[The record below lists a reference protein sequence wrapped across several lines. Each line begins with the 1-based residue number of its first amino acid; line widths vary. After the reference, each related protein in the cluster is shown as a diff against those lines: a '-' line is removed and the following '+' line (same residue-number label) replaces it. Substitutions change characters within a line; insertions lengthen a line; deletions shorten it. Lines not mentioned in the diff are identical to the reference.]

1 MNTNFNDAYMN
12 IILEENL
19 ISSLTSS
26 FSKFKDFLNG
36 ENLPIDR
43 QKILKCID
51 IARNLT
57 RDDAFNFLKEFK
69 KIDGVIKE
77 DADIESFEKNGEKA
91 MAFMRF
97 IKKFEPI
104 LSFLIPFYDG
114 LITDEELNALPGAFK
129 SIASGTWGGS
139 LIENGKI
146 ISKTA
151 KLGRRGTKAFAKIS
165 RLSKK
170 GFKPAGRAVIRLT
183 KRQLTKLASKA
194 LFKPLSSILS
204 KLAIKLGIAAAG
216 GAATGASAASVAGIP
231 IAVILAIAEVIYV
244 IWLILDILST
254 VNDLLR
260 LVAQVHLEDQNV
272 KFELEKEDESVNK
285 IIDST
290 PEQILA
296 TA

>member
-1 MNTNFNDAYMN
+1 
-12 IILEENL
+12 
-19 ISSLTSS
+19 
-26 FSKFKDFLNG
+26 
-36 ENLPIDR
+36 
-43 QKILKCID
+43 
-51 IARNLT
+51 
-57 RDDAFNFLKEFK
+57 
-69 KIDGVIKE
+69 V
-77 DADIESFEKNGEKA
+77 
-91 MAFMRF
+91 
-97 IKKFEPI
+97 
-104 LSFLIPFYDG
+104 
-114 LITDEELNALPGAFK
+114 
-129 SIASGTWGGS
+129 SGTWGGS

-151 KLGRRGTKAFAKIS
+151 KLRREGTKVFAKIS
-165 RLSKK
+165 RLSKN

-194 LFKPLSSILS
+194 LFKPLSVILS
-204 KLAIKLGIAAAG
+204 KLAVKLGIAAAG
-216 GAATGASAASVAGIP
+216 GAATGGTAATVAGIP
-231 IAVILAIAEVIYV
+231 VAVILAIAEVIYV

-272 KFELEKEDESVNK
+272 NFELEKEDESVNK

>member
-1 MNTNFNDAYMN
+1 MNTNFNDAYVN

-19 ISSLTSS
+19 ISSLTST
-26 FSKFKDFLNG
+26 FSKFKNFLNG

-51 IARNLT
+51 IARSLT
-57 RDDAFNFLKEFK
+57 RDDAFNFLKKFK

-77 DADIESFEKNGEKA
+77 DADVESFEKNSEKA
-91 MAFMRF
+91 TAFMRF
-97 IKKFEPI
+97 IKKFEPV

-129 SIASGTWGGS
+129 SIVSGTWGGS
-139 LIENGKI
+139 LIDNGKI

-151 KLGRRGTKAFAKIS
+151 KLRREGTKAFAKIS
-165 RLSKK
+165 RLSKN

-194 LFKPLSSILS
+194 LFKPLSALLS
-204 KLAIKLGIAAAG
+204 KLAVKLGIAAAG
-216 GAATGASAASVAGIP
+216 GAATGASAATVAGIP
-231 IAVILAIAEVIYV
+231 VAVILAIAEVIYV

-272 KFELEKEDESVNK
+272 KFELEKEDESINK
-285 IIDST
+285 IIDSN

>member
-19 ISSLTSS
+19 ISSLTGS
-26 FSKFKDFLNG
+26 FSKFKNFLDE

-57 RDDAFNFLKEFK
+57 RDDAFNFLNEFK
-69 KIDGVIKE
+69 KIGGVIKE
-77 DADIESFEKNGEKA
+77 DADIESFERNGEKA
-91 MAFMRF
+91 TAFMRF
-97 IKKFEPI
+97 IKKFEPV

-114 LITDEELNALPGAFK
+114 LITDEELNALPEAFK

-139 LIENGKI
+139 LIENGNI
-146 ISKTA
+146 VSKSA
-151 KLGRRGTKAFAKIS
+151 KLGSRSTKAFAKIS

-170 GFKPAGRAVIRLT
+170 GFKPGGRAVIRLT

-194 LFKPLSSILS
+194 IFKHLSSILS
-204 KLAIKLGIAAAG
+204 KLAVKLGIAAAG
-216 GAATGASAASVAGIP
+216 GVATGATAATVGGIP

-244 IWLILDILST
+244 IWLILDILSI

-260 LVAQVHLEDQNV
+260 FVAQVHLEDQNV
-272 KFELEKEDESVNK
+272 ELEVEKEDESVNK
-285 IIDST
+285 IIDLN

>member
-19 ISSLTSS
+19 ISSLTNS
-26 FSKFKDFLNG
+26 FSKFEKFLNS

-51 IARNLT
+51 IARNLSI
-57 RDDAFNFLKEFK
+57 DDALNFLNEFK
-69 KIDGVIKE
+69 KIDGIIKE

-91 MAFMRF
+91 TAFMRF

-114 LITDEELNALPGAFK
+114 LITDEELDALPGAFK
-129 SIASGTWGGS
+129 SIVSGTWGGS
-139 LIENGKI
+139 LIENGEI

-151 KLGRRGTKAFAKIS
+151 KLGRRGKKAFVKIS

-170 GFKPAGRAVIRLT
+170 GFKPAGTAVLRLT

-194 LFKPLSSILS
+194 ILKPLSSVLS
-204 KLAIKLGIAAAG
+204 KLAVELGIAAAG
-216 GAATGASAASVAGIP
+216 GAATGATAASIGGIP
-231 IAVILAIAEVIYV
+231 ISVILAVAEVIYV

-254 VNDLLR
+254 VNDILR
-260 LVAQVHLEDQNV
+260 LVAQTHLEDQNV
-272 KFELEKEDESVNK
+272 KLELEKEDESINK
-285 IIDST
+285 IIDSS

>member
-19 ISSLTSS
+19 ISSLTNS
-26 FSKFKDFLNG
+26 FSKFEKFLNS

-51 IARNLT
+51 IARNLSI
-57 RDDAFNFLKEFK
+57 DDALNFLNEFK
-69 KIDGVIKE
+69 KIDGIIKE

-91 MAFMRF
+91 TAFMRF
-97 IKKFEPI
+97 IKKFEPV

-129 SIASGTWGGS
+129 SIASGTWGRS

-146 ISKTA
+146 VSKTA
-151 KLGRRGTKAFAKIS
+151 KLGRRGSKAFAKIS

-170 GFKPAGRAVIRLT
+170 GFKPGGRAVIRLT

-194 LFKPLSSILS
+194 IFKPLSSILS
-204 KLAIKLGIAAAG
+204 KLAVKLGIAAAG
-216 GAATGASAASVAGIP
+216 GVATGATAATVGGIP

-244 IWLILDILST
+244 IWLILDILSI
-254 VNDLLR
+254 VNDILR

-272 KFELEKEDESVNK
+272 ELELEKEDESVNK
-285 IIDST
+285 IIDLN